1 MRQLPLVLLAA
12 LPACASTAAP
22 HRASVEH
29 WIAFASS
36 RTGDG
41 DVYALKPS
49 TGALVLVAG
58 TERGEGTVR
67 YDAARQRIVHHEF
80 TDDAAWL
87 LSGGER
93 LWVDPN
99 GDVAPVWSPDG
110 EWVAY
115 VREAEGRQRLFRA
128 RPDGAGEE
136 ALTAGDAT
144 ERYPAWSPDSSRL
157 VFARRTEGGWDLF
170 TVEPA
175 TGREAQ
181 LTDGRRYVG
190 HPAWSPSGDRVAFDT
205 YFDGHSD
212 IAVLDVASGEITRV
226 TDRAGNELIP
236 AWAPDGGSLAF
247 GGEPAGSGNWDLWSV
262 DLGTLE
268 VTRLTDHPA
277 GDGGPVYVPAAAL
290 RDAVPPR

>member
-1 MRQLPLVLLAA
+1 MPLAA
-12 LPACASTAAP
+12 SALLGCAATGPAGDSGG
-22 HRASVEH
+22 EY

-36 RTGDG
+36 RTGGG
-41 DVYALKPS
+41 DVYALQPS

-87 LSGGER
+87 VADGER

-110 EWVAY
+110 DWVAY
-115 VREAEGRQRLFRA
+115 VREADGRQRLFRA
-128 RPDGAGEE
+128 RPDGTGEE
-136 ALTAGDAT
+136 ALTGGDAT

-170 TVEPA
+170 TVEPGS
-175 TGREAQ
+175 GREAR

-190 HPAWSPSGDRVAFDT
+190 HPAWSPSGDRVAFDAF
-205 YFDGHSD
+205 FDDHSD
-212 IAVLDVASGEITRV
+212 IAVLDVATGEITRV
-226 TDRAGNELIP
+226 TDRTGNELIP
-236 AWAPDGGSLAF
+236 AWAPDEGSLAF
-247 GGEPAGSGNWDLWSV
+247 GGEPAGTGNWDLWSV
-262 DLGTLE
+262 DLRTLE

-277 GDGGPVYVPAAAL
+277 GDGGPVYVPTAAL
-290 RDAVPPR
+290 GVAVRAR